1 MNIIH
6 IISVSMNTA
15 KTVALLLNKSHLY
28 THYFTDITYAA
39 HVVFSKTK
47 TSLENTL
54 TIYTI
59 LIFK

>member
-1 MNIIH
+1 
-6 IISVSMNTA
+6 MNTA

-28 THYFTDITYAA
+28 THYFTDIIYAA